1 MTGAI
6 MEEKSKSGHRQ
17 RLRDRFIQGDEL
29 SYTEEAL
36 LELLLTFAIPQQ
48 DVMPLAQRLL
58 AHFGSLSEVLA
69 ADLTLLGKI
78 EGLKT
83 NSAILLKLVDRF
95 RRHNT
100 IGPEEVV
107 PDESNYNN
115 EQQHDTVEQ
124 EEVITTEVIPT
135 ERNHNNGRQLKLFL
149 PTAEEASKASA
160 PSKTPDKKITTNGV
174 NPTRRGTGLFS
185 NDLVKEAIEILP
197 KLPETASASELKTF
211 LMQNLPFSA
220 ETTRER
226 YGQYIVLRMFQKGY
240 PDAALQTFAKFYAG
254 RQELREVCFYRF
266 CRAEPLMFRI
276 IQEVLLPQIGS
287 GYVERARLNYYL
299 AYHFPESKNIA
310 KSAQAVIA
318 ALTASEIVRPEKQ
331 TLHFA
336 YREVTLPAFA
346 FLLYSEF
353 QEPGIYELE
362 KLEQNQAL
370 RAMLWNPDRILP
382 ALYELRNQGLISKV
396 SEIDRVRQFSTN
408 FTLEEVVR
416 QLVQPK

>member
-1 MTGAI
+1 
-6 MEEKSKSGHRQ
+6 
-17 RLRDRFIQGDEL
+17 
-29 SYTEEAL
+29 
-36 LELLLTFAIPQQ
+36 
-48 DVMPLAQRLL
+48 
-58 AHFGSLSEVLA
+58 
-69 ADLTLLGKI
+69 
-78 EGLKT
+78 
-83 NSAILLKLVDRF
+83 
-95 RRHNT
+95 
-100 IGPEEVV
+100 
-107 PDESNYNN
+107 
-115 EQQHDTVEQ
+115 
-124 EEVITTEVIPT
+124 
-135 ERNHNNGRQLKLFL
+135 
-149 PTAEEASKASA
+149 
-160 PSKTPDKKITTNGV
+160 
-174 NPTRRGTGLFS
+174 
-185 NDLVKEAIEILP
+185 
-197 KLPETASASELKTF
+197 
-211 LMQNLPFSA
+211 
-220 ETTRER
+220 
-226 YGQYIVLRMFQKGY
+226 
-240 PDAALQTFAKFYAG
+240 
-254 RQELREVCFYRF
+254 
-266 CRAEPLMFRI
+266 MFRI